1 MNILVGG
8 FVAESN
14 AAVKKLCG
22 IEDFMMKTGDDVITS
37 LYVKDIFEE
46 ANVTVIPSLYAD
58 GRGGGIVC
66 KDAFDTIAKSIL
78 DTVRAYKYEIDGM
91 FLFLHGAS
99 HILNLDGG
107 SGEHYIMHEIRKI
120 VGKHLP
126 VAMVTDPHGNSSKEL
141 VENCTI
147 VRSFRESPHTD
158 RADAHRVAAKLL
170 LEVLTNRRDIH
181 AVYTKVPIILGG
193 ERTVSKDQ
201 PMMKI
206 NALLNE
212 IEQDPR
218 ILSCSYQIGYVRHD
232 SDKAGASAIVVPNS
246 RADMAYAQQQAD
258 RIAEFAFSIR
268 REFHFHGNAQ
278 EPDVAVA
285 QCLEFPE
292 SPVYMTDSGD
302 NCTAGAAGCDTF
314 TLRQIL
320 ALNDY
325 NNKKILFA
333 CIADQYAV
341 KEILAK
347 HQVGDEIS
355 FELGEELNEFSAKVK
370 IEGKLIATGGLK
382 HHYGETT
389 IIGKCFTVSLKDK
402 PIDII
407 VAEKAVSFAERS
419 QYETANTDMDGYDL
433 TIVKQGYLYPD
444 LNARAKFSAM
454 SLTDGST
461 NQRTERIKYRM
472 IMRPIFPIDDI

>member
-285 QCLEFPE
+285 TAELTNPVPYPRAAAVPTAIDVFIAASCAVI
-292 SPVYMTDSGD
+292 SPLKTPRTLSTVVIAPTI
-302 NCTAGAAGCDTF
+302 TADATPSRLPASCA
-314 TLRQIL
+314 IL
-320 ALNDY
+320 AFNEAACLLV
-325 NNKKILFA
+325 ISAFA
-333 CIADQYAV
+333 RSRQY
-341 KEILAK
+341 
-347 HQVGDEIS
+347 
-355 FELGEELNEFSAKVK
+355 
-370 IEGKLIATGGLK
+370 
-382 HHYGETT
+382 
-389 IIGKCFTVSLKDK
+389 
-402 PIDII
+402 
-407 VAEKAVSFAERS
+407 
-419 QYETANTDMDGYDL
+419 
-433 TIVKQGYLYPD
+433 
-444 LNARAKFSAM
+444 
-454 SLTDGST
+454 
-461 NQRTERIKYRM
+461 
-472 IMRPIFPIDDI
+472 